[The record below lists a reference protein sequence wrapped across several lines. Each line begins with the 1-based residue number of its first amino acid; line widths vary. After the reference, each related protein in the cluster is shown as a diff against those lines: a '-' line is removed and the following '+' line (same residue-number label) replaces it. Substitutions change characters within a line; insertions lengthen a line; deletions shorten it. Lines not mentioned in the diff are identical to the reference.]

1 MEPNQTA
8 LLPPQDSGIRANELM
23 CAYCFDVLI
32 AHFRGQRPSL
42 PSFDCSLS
50 VPMFVTLNTASKDST
65 LNLRGC
71 IGTLQ
76 PKPLSSLADFTHSSA
91 FRDRR
96 FEPLLE
102 YEISDLHISVSLLV
116 NYEDIEYYLDWE
128 VGVHGILIEF
138 EANRK
143 RYSATYL
150 PEVAQAQRWSPQE
163 AVFSLIRKAGFQ
175 GQVTNEILQSI
186 RATRYQSSKASISYS
201 CYCEKYTK

>member
-1 MEPNQTA
+1 MDQTA
-8 LLPPQDSGIRANELM
+8 ISPPSPQIIQANELM

-42 PSFDCSLS
+42 PSFDCSVS
-50 VPMFVTLNTASKDST
+50 VPMFVTLNSTNKDNGLS
-65 LNLRGC
+65 LRGC
-71 IGTLQ
+71 IGSLQ

-102 YEISDLHISVSLLV
+102 YEIANLHISVSLLV
-116 NYEDIEYYLDWE
+116 NYEDIEYYMDWE

-138 EANRK
+138 EVNRK

-150 PEVAQAQRWSPQE
+150 PEVAPAQRWSQQE

-175 GQVTNEILQSI
+175 GQVTTELLQSI
-186 RATRYQSSKASISYS
+186 RTTRYQSSKASLSYS
-201 CYCEKYTK
+201 VYGEQFAK